1 MFLKI
6 DLRNVSKNRFMGP
19 AILAAFHLKSGK
31 SARLGQICQTW
42 AELPENP
49 PNRAELLVVGQ
60 ICCCTVT
67 WCRLNIKTFW

>member
-31 SARLGQICQTW
+31 SARFLKSRQFYQTR
-42 AELPENP
+42 AELPENHQ
-49 PNRAELLVVGQ
+49 NRAELLVVGQ
-60 ICCCTVT
+60 ICCSPVT
-67 WCRLNIKTFW
+67 C